1 MNAIS
6 LETPHLRLRPWQE
19 SDQEAFAAMNAD
31 PEVMLHFPAPLN
43 RTESDGLMDRFV
55 NHFETHGW
63 GRWAVEERETG
74 KLLGFCGL
82 ATVPFQTTF
91 TPAVE
96 IGWRFA
102 REYWGKGYAFKA
114 AQAALR
120 DGFERLHL
128 PEIVSFTVPANVRSY
143 RLMQRLGMQPGNNF
157 EHPKLAVGHPLR
169 EHVLYRITRSQF
181 EKDWADQV
189 H

>member
-1 MNAIS
+1 MNAFS
-6 LETPHLRLRPWQE
+6 LQTPRLHLRTWQAD
-19 SDQEAFAAMNAD
+19 DQEAFAAINAD
-31 PEVMLHFPAPLN
+31 PEVMLHFPALLN
-43 RTESDGLMDRFV
+43 RTESDGLMDRFI

-82 ATVPFQTTF
+82 AIVSFQTPF

-102 REYWGKGYAFKA
+102 RDYWGKRYAFEA
-114 AQAALR
+114 AHAAMR

-143 RLMQRLGMQPGNNF
+143 RLMQRLGMQPGENF
-157 EHPKLAVGHPLR
+157 EHPKLPVGHSLR

-181 EKDWADQV
+181 EENLTY
-189 H
+189 